1 MSDDGRLQDAS
12 RPASEAGGNG
22 GFAAGAAAGSHGS
35 RLLHAGAGAGAGAVA
50 SGPPLRRTAGASPRD
65 AVGMPAGIARPGTA
79 APSICVVLHDVAAG
93 TQPACERVMQAVA
106 DVAGDIPLTLLAVPR
121 YHGEPSTA
129 GFERWL
135 GDRARAGDELSL
147 HGWTH
152 RDDGRPAGWLDG
164 LRRSHYTRGEGEFWS
179 LSQDEA
185 AARIAAGQAWFDA
198 NGWTAHGF
206 VAPAWLLGPGAWA
219 ALRAASPGFAY
230 TSTLRHIHRLP
241 DGPTLTSQSVV
252 YSTSSGWRRAMS
264 LAWNAGVAAA
274 ERANPLL
281 RLELHPRDAD
291 FPAIRRSWQRLLAAQ
306 LHGAGRRA
314 VTVAEAAGFGEAGHA
329 AATSAALRAG

>member
-1 MSDDGRLQDAS
+1 MSSDDLPRDAP
-12 RPASEAGGNG
+12 RPASRAADVGPAP
-22 GFAAGAAAGSHGS
+22 GFRSD
-35 RLLHAGAGAGAGAVA
+35 RPMHAGVDTAA
-50 SGPPLRRTAGASPRD
+50 SEPLRRATGAAPPDAAGRVRSA
-65 AVGMPAGIARPGTA
+65 TA

-93 TQPACERVMQAVA
+93 TQPACERVMRAVA
-106 DVAGDIPLTLLAVPR
+106 EVAGDIPLTLLAVPR

-129 GFERWL
+129 GFDRWL
-135 GDRARAGDELSL
+135 GERAAAGDELSL

-152 RDDGRPAGWLDG
+152 QDDGRPAGWLDG

-179 LSQDEA
+179 LTQDEA
-185 AARIAAGQAWFDA
+185 AARIAAGRVWFDA

-241 DGPTLTSQSVV
+241 DGPRLTSQSVV

-274 ERANPLL
+274 ERTNPLL

-306 LHGAGRRA
+306 LHDAGRRA
-314 VTVAEAAGFGEAGHA
+314 ATVAEAAAGIDA
-329 AATSAALRAG
+329 GPAALRAG